1 MRILLI
7 VIAALAL
14 AACAAAGPA
23 PETSAADVV
32 QGSAP
37 TVGEAPLD
45 GGGDAAT
52 AALAPAQESPDDIIC
67 RNQRVTGSLRM
78 RRVCHPRWEW
88 AQMEVSATETMRDI
102 NSIPVPIQP

>member
-1 MRILLI
+1 MRTLFIAL
-7 VIAALAL
+7 AALAL

-23 PETSAADVV
+23 PEADEAAVA
-32 QGSAP
+32 QAGAP
-37 TVGEAPLD
+37 AVAEAVLD
-45 GGGDAAT
+45 GGAEAAT
-52 AALAPAQESPDDIIC
+52 AAAAEESPNDIIC

-78 RRVCHPRWEW
+78 RRVCHARWEW

>member
-1 MRILLI
+1 MRTLLI
-7 VIAALAL
+7 LIAALAL

-23 PETSAADVV
+23 PETSAAAVV

-37 TVGEAPLD
+37 AVAEAPLD

-52 AALAPAQESPDDIIC
+52 AAPTKESPNDIIC

-88 AQMEVSATETMRDI
+88 TQMEDSATETMRDI
-102 NSIPVPIQP
+102 NSIPVPIKP